1 MDILTAHD
9 LTRLADQR
17 GGARISLFLPTHR
30 GGPQTERNRIR
41 LKNLLQQA
49 QHALRTDGMRT
60 GHIDLILEP
69 GHHLLDHAGLWDQ
82 PSDGLALFLAPDGFR
97 HLRVPLRLPELVTVG
112 DRFVIRP
119 LLPLL
124 IAGGHFH
131 VMALTQDEIR
141 LFRGTRFALDQVQLD
156 GLPLAVWLTMPRR
169 QPQVHAFLADR
180 GGAGCRAVFHGSGED
195 DTKPLV
201 LRHFQRVDQALRELL
216 DGDQAPLVLAGVRS
230 LQAIYHQANTHPQL
244 LATGVDGSPRDMS
257 PDQLHHQVW
266 PLVEPCCAA
275 TRPPPPARTA
285 SCRAPDAPAANQQRC
300 SRRPNRDASRRC
312 SCPPTPPSGA
322 PVRTPGHWCASGTH
336 PAQASDSTSPRWPP
350 CATPAPCTPCRHHAC
365 PAPTRS
371 PRPCGT
377 DHRLTTGGP
386 RDHTAPAEAARAG
399 SPTAGNHDGR
409 SLPAHTPAAGSG
421 SSDA

>member
-41 LKNLLQQA
+41 LKNMLQQA

-60 GHIDLILEP
+60 GQIDLVLEP
-69 GHHLLDHAGLWDQ
+69 GHQLLDNAGLWDQ
-82 PSDGLALFLAPDGFR
+82 PSDGLALFLGPDGFR

-112 DRFVIRP
+112 DRFVVRP

-131 VMALTQDEIR
+131 VMALAQDEIR

-180 GGAGCRAVFHGSGED
+180 GGSGGRAVFHGSGED
-195 DTKPLV
+195 DAKPLV
-201 LRHFQRVDQALRELL
+201 LRQFQRVDRALRELL
-216 DGDQAPLVLAGVRS
+216 GGDQAPLVLAGVRS

-257 PDQLHHQVW
+257 PDQLHHRVW
-266 PLVEPCCAA
+266 PLVEPVLRRHEAAAASAYRALHGTGRTSSDPAEVLAAAQQGRVETLFLSTDTPEWRPSLDAGPLVRLGDTPSAGERIDLVAVATLRNAGTVYAVPASRMPDTDPVAA
-275 TRPPPPARTA
+275 TLRY
-285 SCRAPDAPAANQQRC
+285 
-300 SRRPNRDASRRC
+300 
-312 SCPPTPPSGA
+312 
-322 PVRTPGHWCASGTH
+322 
-336 PAQASDSTSPRWPP
+336 
-350 CATPAPCTPCRHHAC
+350 
-365 PAPTRS
+365 
-371 PRPCGT
+371 
-377 DHRLTTGGP
+377 
-386 RDHTAPAEAARAG
+386 
-399 SPTAGNHDGR
+399 
-409 SLPAHTPAAGSG
+409 
-421 SSDA
+421 